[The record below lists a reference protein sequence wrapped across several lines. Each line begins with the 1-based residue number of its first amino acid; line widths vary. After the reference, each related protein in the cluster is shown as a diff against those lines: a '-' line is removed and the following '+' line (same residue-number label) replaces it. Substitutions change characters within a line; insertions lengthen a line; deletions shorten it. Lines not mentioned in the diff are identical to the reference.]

1 MNRKGR
7 RGREKEKTA
16 GQFRIHHNNPADL
29 DKLSFRSGANLQRE
43 MSNRDRRKMQRD
55 ERRTQSRSAT
65 RWTSSTDPMDTDEA
79 DRITRN
85 VLLRTQQRRASS
97 DGEDTLVG
105 SDLERT
111 MVEKKAQ
118 QQEPKKETKRRVDN
132 TKGIRNPEPMEIS
145 LNRPAI
151 NASGIF
157 KEGTPRVEPPIRLTF
172 GVSPSLETKTEPGI
186 LGAIGG
192 MSISENRSAKE
203 SQSPEYVDN
212 DFYLPLPG
220 CPLLSSLDP
229 ERTNKLTLRGNRAK
243 MIWIGLWA
251 SIYAT
256 SRFLIDDRT
265 GEIYKVCV
273 DDLAL
278 IREFGVLNEEEA
290 RKQFLKS
297 SPSSIRKSE
306 EDKQDLVGPNT
317 GAIPKTTHTS
327 EGPEEQLKPQ
337 IEDTENPLRRYEK
350 EQEEQ
355 RAALKDYQDC
365 RTVRRNKELELIGR
379 GAAAGKDQV
388 PTKAEMDQ
396 VRMEIEREYQSCLRK
411 ESDASKKYYDKCPS
425 ELESDEDDVSSQV
438 SMKSYQAEDSWTE

>member
-1 MNRKGR
+1 MNRKGH

-29 DKLSFRSGANLQRE
+29 DKLSLRSGANLQRE

-55 ERRTQSRSAT
+55 ERRTRSRSAT

-85 VLLRTQQRRASS
+85 VYLRTQQRRASS

-111 MVEKKAQ
+111 TVEKKAQ
-118 QQEPKKETKRRVDN
+118 QQETKKETKRRVDN

-157 KEGTPRVEPPIRLTF
+157 KEGTPRVEPPMRLTF

-192 MSISENRSAKE
+192 MSISENRSVKE

-220 CPLLSSLDP
+220 CPLLFSLDP
-229 ERTNKLTLRGNRAK
+229 ERTDKLTLRGNRAK
-243 MIWIGLWA
+243 MIRIGMWA
-251 SIYAT
+251 SMYAT
-256 SRFLIDDRT
+256 SRFLIDDQT
-265 GEIYKVCV
+265 GEIYKVLG

-290 RKQFLKS
+290 RKQFQKS
-297 SPSSIRKSE
+297 SPS
-306 EDKQDLVGPNT
+306 
-317 GAIPKTTHTS
+317 
-327 EGPEEQLKPQ
+327 
-337 IEDTENPLRRYEK
+337 
-350 EQEEQ
+350 
-355 RAALKDYQDC
+355 
-365 RTVRRNKELELIGR
+365 
-379 GAAAGKDQV
+379 
-388 PTKAEMDQ
+388 
-396 VRMEIEREYQSCLRK
+396 
-411 ESDASKKYYDKCPS
+411 
-425 ELESDEDDVSSQV
+425 
-438 SMKSYQAEDSWTE
+438 